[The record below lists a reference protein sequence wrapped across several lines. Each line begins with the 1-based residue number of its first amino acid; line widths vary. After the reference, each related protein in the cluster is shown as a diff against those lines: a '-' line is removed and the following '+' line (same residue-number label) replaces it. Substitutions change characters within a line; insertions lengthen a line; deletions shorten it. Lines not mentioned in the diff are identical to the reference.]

1 MAMNPMQRR
10 ARNSFLIGFLLS
22 LIIMAVVVVAL
33 IYKMKGINNEM
44 DKLKALQKKVYVA
57 GDYIQSGTEVT
68 MDSFSYDT
76 VQTTLDDEE
85 LVTDED
91 FEYIDEKT
99 GEVIEKYDS
108 DGNPKQKKMVVK
120 TNVPAGTIITKDML
134 EELDDKTTSDQRLQE
149 YNMIILPTL
158 LTNGDYI
165 DIRLQLPEGEDYI
178 VVAKK
183 KVIYTDAT
191 TVWLKMTEDE
201 ILSLGNAIVEAYTI
215 VGSKLYA
222 TTYTEAGRQKAATP
236 TYPVSQAV
244 LTLINNDPNV
254 VKEAQEAL
262 WKRYND
268 QEQVEQRN
276 NHINTALSDYY
287 EGMKD
292 AVESGLQ
299 EEITKMQEARQTY
312 VESLEGTG
320 SVGTEEY

>member
-10 ARNSFLIGFLLS
+10 ARNSFLIGFLVS
-22 LIIMAVVVVAL
+22 LIIMAIVVIGL
-33 IYKMKGINNEM
+33 LYKIQGLNKDFES
-44 DKLKALQKKVYVA
+44 LKALQKKVYVA
-57 GDYIQSGTEVT
+57 GDYIQSGAEVT
-68 MDSFSYDT
+68 MDSFSLDT
-76 VQTTLDDEE
+76 VQTMVSADELITE
-85 LVTDED
+85 ED
-91 FEYIDEKT
+91 FQFVDEKT
-99 GEVIEKYDS
+99 GEIIEKYDS

-134 EELDDKTTSDQRLQE
+134 DEVDDQTTPDQRMQE

-165 DIRLQLPEGEDYI
+165 DIRLGLPEGEDYI
-178 VVAKK
+178 VVSKK

-201 ILSLGNAIVEAYTI
+201 ILTLGNAIVEAYTI
-215 VGSKLYA
+215 TGSKLYA
-222 TTYTEAGRQKAATP
+222 TTYTEAGRQEAATP

-254 VKEAQEAL
+254 VKDAQEAL

-292 AVESGLQ
+292 AVEAGLQ

-312 VESLEGTG
+312 VESLQGTG
-320 SVGTEEY
+320 SVGTE